1 MIKPIK
7 NRILLK
13 IKKIEDK
20 TKSGIIIS
28 NSTKEKSK
36 TAEIIEIG
44 EGIGKEYEI
53 LKKGQIVLYN
63 KYSAIEILY
72 EEEEYLI
79 IEASEILAII
89 EWFFVVGVDVHGDP
103 IKINQTR
110 KEW

>member
-36 TAEIIEIG
+36 TAEIIAVGEEI
-44 EGIGKEYEI
+44 EKEYGM
-53 LKKGQIVLYN
+53 LKKGQTVLYN
-63 KYSAIEILY
+63 KYSAIEIVY

-79 IEASEILAII
+79 LEASEILAII
-89 EWFFVVGVDVHGDP
+89 E
-103 IKINQTR
+103 
-110 KEW
+110 

>member
-13 IKKIEDK
+13 VKKIEDK

-36 TAEIIEIG
+36 TAEIIAVG
-44 EGIGKEYEI
+44 EGIEKEYEM
-53 LKKGQIVLYN
+53 LKNGQTVLYN
-63 KYSAIEILY
+63 KYSTIEIIY

-79 IEASEILAII
+79 IDASEILAII
-89 EWFFVVGVDVHGDP
+89 E
-103 IKINQTR
+103 
-110 KEW
+110 

>member
-13 IKKIEDK
+13 VKKIEDK

-28 NSTKEKSK
+28 NNEKEKSK

-53 LKKGQIVLYN
+53 LKKGQTVLYN
-63 KYSAIEILY
+63 KYSVIEIVY

-79 IEASEILAII
+79 LEASEILAII
-89 EWFFVVGVDVHGDP
+89 E
-103 IKINQTR
+103 
-110 KEW
+110 